1 MENRSALI
9 RADHITYGYSHR
21 PVLKDISISFAAGKI
36 VSLLGP
42 NGSGKTTLLKLL
54 LGLQLPQSGRVQLEE
69 RAVSEIPPK
78 QLARR
83 IAYVPQIH
91 RLSFG
96 YRVLDVVLMGR
107 LPHKPFF
114 FRYGREDEQ
123 IALEALKRLSITH
136 LKDRPYTEV
145 SGGERQLVL
154 IARAL
159 AQGADIFIMDEPVNG
174 LDYGNQIR
182 LLSRI
187 ADLADSG
194 FTFIKTTHFPD
205 HALWIS
211 DRVVMLGKGRIVADG
226 PAEQVV
232 TRANL
237 YKLYHTHVNV
247 IALDSG
253 IRMCVPDGLQRV
265 SGHAET
271 PQHPGTGPDLTL
283 RGRVS
288 HIR

>member
-1 MENRSALI
+1 MSGSLSLI
-9 RADHITYGYSHR
+9 QLERVTYGYSR
-21 PVLKDISISFAAGKI
+21 EPVLKEISLAFAPGEI

-54 LGLQLPQSGRVQLEE
+54 LGLARPRDGRVRLEG
-69 RAVSEIPPK
+69 RTVSAIPAK

-83 IAYVPQIH
+83 IAYVPQVH

-96 YRVLDVVLMGR
+96 YRVMDVVLMGR
-107 LPHKPFF
+107 MPHKPFF
-114 FRYGREDEQ
+114 FRYGRADEAVALD
-123 IALEALKRLSITH
+123 ALERLRILH

-159 AQGADIFIMDEPVNG
+159 AQGADIFVMDEPVNG

-182 LLSRI
+182 LLARI
-187 ADLADSG
+187 ADLAGNG

-211 DRVVMLGKGRIVADG
+211 DRVVMLDAGRIVADG
-226 PAEQVV
+226 PTARVV

-237 YKLYHTHVNV
+237 YKLYHTRVNV
-247 IALDSG
+247 VAMSG
-253 IRMCVPDGLQRV
+253 GLRMCVPDALQRFGGHSDARRRMKSC
-265 SGHAET
+265 SG
-271 PQHPGTGPDLTL
+271 
-283 RGRVS
+283 
-288 HIR
+288 

>member
-1 MENRSALI
+1 MSLI
-9 RADHITYGYSHR
+9 NVNHVTYSYSR
-21 PVLKDISISFAAGKI
+21 EPVLKEISVSFAAGEI

-54 LGLQLPQSGRVQLEE
+54 LGLQPPRSGRVELEG
-69 RAVSEIPPK
+69 RNVSGIPAK
-78 QLARR
+78 QIARR
-83 IAYVPQIH
+83 IAYVPQVH
-91 RLSFG
+91 RISFG

-107 LPHKPFF
+107 LPHKPLF
-114 FRYGREDEQ
+114 FRYGRDDEQ
-123 IALEALKRLSITH
+123 IALEALERLRITH
-136 LKDRPYTEV
+136 LADRPYTEV

-182 LLSRI
+182 LLGRI

-211 DRVVMLGKGRIVADG
+211 DRVVMLDKGRIVADG
-226 PAEQVV
+226 PTEQVV

-247 IALDSG
+247 MTLG
-253 IRMCVPDGLQRV
+253 GGLRMCVPDGFQRFRGHTQASERTGTSLDSPPRDLV
-265 SGHAET
+265 SRA
-271 PQHPGTGPDLTL
+271 L
-283 RGRVS
+283 
-288 HIR
+288 